1 MTPNLRHAKG
11 LPAINLIHGVSVTFA
26 LYLCRFMGHFETLVK
41 YWISIGKASVKH
53 CLYIHGASV
62 KYWLSIGKA
71 LNILMEYWR
80 SIG

>member
-41 YWISIGKASVKH
+41 YWLSIGKASALFIHWWSISEVLVKH
-53 CLYIHGASV
+53 QQ
-62 KYWLSIGKA
+62 SISEA
-71 LNILMEYWR
+71 LFIY
-80 SIG
+80 